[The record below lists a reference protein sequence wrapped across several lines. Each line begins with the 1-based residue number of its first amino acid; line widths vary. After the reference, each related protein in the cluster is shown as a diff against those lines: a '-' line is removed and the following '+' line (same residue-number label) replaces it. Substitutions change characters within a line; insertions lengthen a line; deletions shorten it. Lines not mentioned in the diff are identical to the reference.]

1 VPEPVARLE
10 SGCPQIVLDVL
21 GQIREGLRVFDEPE
35 RFVCLFAVV
44 GEAPKLSGPAVQG
57 EGGIRGLAGA
67 LGALEIP
74 GRNPPVRRS
83 PVACSRSTR
92 RHDGSWVLLR
102 RRHLLFERTGT
113 VRPVPVLHLVQAA
126 GSDPSGARL
135 PRTPRSPSRT
145 VSRVLRE
152 VVEAR
157 RVAHRHAL
165 DEVADVV
172 GAGRRGRRGAAAG
185 RRWRCRWTQGPTALR
200 SALAEPTPQPL
211 PGDRRAH
218 LRGHWPAR
226 DRDPIDEKTMIN
238 RSVTEPTAPPRR

>member
-1 VPEPVARLE
+1 MDPLA
-10 SGCPQIVLDVL
+10 
-21 GQIREGLRVFDEPE
+21 
-35 RFVCLFAVV
+35 
-44 GEAPKLSGPAVQG
+44 LSSP
-57 EGGIRGLAGA
+57 ITS
-67 LGALEIP
+67 P
-74 GRNPPVRRS
+74 RR
-83 PVACSRSTR
+83 CR
-92 RHDGSWVLLR
+92 RHQEARPIPTLAR
-102 RRHLLFERTGT
+102 AAATCTYNRHARGRVRPRVDAHGCVITPGLSEADIQAVEDRYDRERTGT
-113 VRPVPVLHLVQAA
+113 GSSVPVLHLVQAA

-185 RRWRCRWTQGPTALR
+185 RRWRCRWTQGPTALQ